1 MNFILFKKDGI
12 SNGFI
17 FELIQLKIQKCY
29 HSRNLDTIG
38 IKSHIPCSS
47 MTLGYWK
54 GPKND
59 SNFLHEINLN
69 QNEDTIEFECTFD
82 KHRQRLKSQNV
93 YDFVD
98 ENVFQFFDYT
108 FFSYSQKKSQSLT
121 NFQLRAF

>member
-1 MNFILFKKDGI
+1 
-12 SNGFI
+12 
-17 FELIQLKIQKCY
+17 
-29 HSRNLDTIG
+29 
-38 IKSHIPCSS
+38 